1 MSARLP
7 MGIILRIVRNRTG
20 ATSAVEAAVGAV
32 AFLVAVHLATK
43 AGIELDKDEVAY
55 IMAAGP
61 VISSQV
67 LGTIRHVYHDIMTA
81 FQRGTS
87 EPT

>member
-1 MSARLP
+1 MSARMA
-7 MGIILRIVRNRTG
+7 MGIFLRVVRNRTG
-20 ATSAVEAAVGAV
+20 ATSALEAAAGTA
-32 AFLVAVHLATK
+32 ASLVAIHLAAK
-43 AGIELDKDEVAY
+43 AGLELDKDEVAY

-61 VISSQV
+61 VISSQI

>member
-1 MSARLP
+1 
-7 MGIILRIVRNRTG
+7 MGIILRVVRNRTG
-20 ATSAVEAAVGAV
+20 ATSALEAAAGAV
-32 AFLVAVHLATK
+32 ASLVAIHLAAK
-43 AGIELDKDEVAY
+43 AGLELDKDEVAY

-61 VISSQV
+61 VISSQI

>member
-1 MSARLP
+1 MSARLAL
-7 MGIILRIVRNRTG
+7 GIILRVVRNRTG
-20 ATSAVEAAVGAV
+20 ATSAVEAAAGAV
-32 AFLVAVHLATK
+32 ASLVAIHAATK
-43 AGIELDKDEVAY
+43 AGIDLDKDEVAY